1 MNAYD
6 RNNVPTPDDYEQPTR
21 PVRQVDREVIVDR
34 SVHEPVDYE
43 YDAESEHARRI
54 IAYRRISAVIWT
66 ITGFIEILIGLR
78 ILFKLLAANAGN
90 GFVNFVYNLSGVF
103 VDPFQGMVKDVTSGS
118 SILEINSLIAMLL
131 FALLA
136 WGVMKLVWL
145 ILSVTEPTHV

>member
-1 MNAYD
+1 MSAYE
-6 RNNVPTPDDYEQPTR
+6 RNNPPTPDDYEQPTR

-34 SVHEPVDYE
+34 PGRDPVDYD
-43 YDAESEHARRI
+43 YDTESEHARRI
-54 IAYRRISAVIWT
+54 ITYRRISAVIWT

-90 GFVNFVYNLSGVF
+90 GFVNFIYNLSGVF
-103 VDPFQGMVKDVTSGS
+103 VNPFQGMVNDVTSGS
-118 SILEINSLIAMLL
+118 TILEINSLIAMLL

-145 ILSVTEPTHV
+145 ILSVTEPTNV